1 MKSHVFAS
9 KLMYLLGQNS
19 VVYYFMS
26 YNAIKCSREHNIF
39 NIDPEHFAL
48 FASFAV
54 CDFSH
59 RKERKVCKDLFKLFG
74 FWLFLT
80 FILTSWF

>member
-1 MKSHVFAS
+1 MVEEYWKGDCDLRSVVDEVDDTSAR
-9 KLMYLLGQNS
+9 LP

-39 NIDPEHFAL
+39 DIYPEHFAL
-48 FASFAV
+48 FVSFAV

-59 RKERKVCKDLFKLFG
+59 RKERKVRKDLFKLFG
-74 FWLFLT
+74 F
-80 FILTSWF
+80 

>member
-1 MKSHVFAS
+1 MKSHIFAS
-9 KLMYLLGQNS
+9 KLMYLFGQNS

-39 NIDPEHFAL
+39 NIYPEHFAL